1 MKKIIKVFT
10 FASLILYLIAS
21 IGCRKN
27 SLISFNIQ
35 VNQQFTIQ
43 STNPI
48 QLPFS
53 ILIPDVQTNSSA
65 EFEKNDSRVEYVK
78 EIKLNEFRLQIES
91 PNNQTFDFLK
101 EIEIFIASDGLE
113 EVRLASKFD
122 INSNATA
129 LDLDCETTDFSEYLK
144 KESFKLKVRTVLRK
158 TINQD
163 IKVASAQSFRV
174 KAGLKD

>member
-1 MKKIIKVFT
+1 MSSGCKKK
-10 FASLILYLIAS
+10 
-21 IGCRKN
+21 

-35 VNQQFTIQ
+35 ISQQFTIQ

-53 ILIPDVQTNSSA
+53 ILIPDVQTNSNA

-91 PNNQTFDFLK
+91 PIDQSFDFLK
-101 EIEIFIASDGLE
+101 EIEIFIASEGLDE
-113 EVRLASKFD
+113 IRLASKFD
-122 INSNATA
+122 INNNART
-129 LDLDCETTDFSEYLK
+129 LDLDCETNDFSAYLK
-144 KESFKLKVRTVLRK
+144 KESFKLRVRTVLRK
-158 TINQD
+158 TINKD
-163 IKVASAQSFRV
+163 IKILSNQNFRV